1 MPTPTASWS
10 EALMASLSSALAM
23 LFAAVPHIIGFLVIV
38 AIGWIIAAV
47 IDKAL
52 VALLRLAH
60 FDRVAERAGL
70 SAIVQR
76 TQRRDASSVLGLVA
90 RWFVRLITLVVAFDA
105 LGVPTV
111 SNILREF
118 VIWLPNLAVG
128 LVVLVLGG
136 LLANLAADIAA
147 SAAAKSD
154 VQRPQILANAVRAA
168 VWGFAIVI
176 AFDQIG
182 VAQMVM
188 NTLLIAVVGAI
199 ALALGLSFGLGG
211 RDTAGS
217 IVRQMADRR
226 RQMAGVVG
234 NAASAANEPPL
245 AQTPYNGLEHR
256 QSITDRRS
264 NPNGRR
270 AAL

>member
-1 MPTPTASWS
+1 MPTQTASWGD
-10 EALMASLSSALAM
+10 ALMASLSSAFAM
-23 LFAAVPHIIGFLVIV
+23 LFAAVPRIIGFLVIV
-38 AIGWIIAAV
+38 AIGWIIAAA

-70 SAIVQR
+70 SAIIQR
-76 TQRRDASSVLGLVA
+76 TERKDASSLLGLVA
-90 RWFVRLITLVVAFDA
+90 KWFVRLITLVVAFDA

-118 VIWLPNLAVG
+118 VIWLPNLAVA

-136 LLANLAADIAA
+136 LLANFASDIVAA
-147 SAAAKSD
+147 SAEKSEL
-154 VQRPQILANAVRAA
+154 QRPQLLANIAKAA
-168 VWGFAIVI
+168 VWGFTIVI
-176 AFDQIG
+176 AADQVG
-182 VAQMVM
+182 VASMVM
-188 NTLLIAVVGAI
+188 NTLLIAIIGAI

-211 RDTAGS
+211 RDTAAS

-226 RQMAGVVG
+226 SQLAGVVG

-245 AQTPYNGLEHR
+245 QRAPYTGLEHR
-256 QSITDRRS
+256 HAIADRR
-264 NPNGRR
+264 NNANGRR
-270 AAL
+270 ATL